1 MDKILSKNVFIFSQI
16 GGQAVWVVQAEDQGN
31 KQDPKG
37 DESHFLQSKRIF

>member
-1 MDKILSKNVFIFSQI
+1 MDKILSKNVFILSQI

-37 DESHFLQSKRIF
+37 DEKHFLPSKRIF